1 MSPSATKKG
10 HLTCIKQIK
19 RDMDSRIKLNVFKE
33 MVNDFR
39 TKNMAWRLFVKNYFS
54 VFQIEYN
61 K

>member
-19 RDMDSRIKLNVFKE
+19 CDMDSRIKLNVFKE

-39 TKNMAWRLFVKNYFS
+39 TKNMALETICEKLFFS
-54 VFQIEYN
+54 FSNRI
-61 K
+61 